1 MHWRKCLM
9 LGSMLLCLL
18 AGISSSAVGLKKSP
32 ARVSLEDEQAHKQNS
47 RRKWGVGLILG
58 EPTGVN
64 AKYWRNN
71 SHAYNFS
78 LGAPL
83 GSGVGVF
90 ADYLIHS
97 RPFSEIPE
105 APIYAG
111 GGVFF
116 QGGGDVFLTGVRGV
130 FGIAYMF
137 DKPFDVFFEFSPKL
151 GLLPELDFAMRASL
165 GGRIYFD
172 W

>member
-1 MHWRKCLM
+1 M
-9 LGSMLLCLL
+9 
-18 AGISSSAVGLKKSP
+18 AGIAASAVGLKKSS
-32 ARVSLEDEQAHKQNS
+32 AHVSHEQIS
-47 RRKWGVGLILG
+47 PRTWGIGLILG
-58 EPTGVN
+58 EPTGVT

-83 GSGVGVF
+83 GSGVGIF
-90 ADYLIHS
+90 ADYLIHI

-105 APIYAG
+105 VPIYAG

-116 QGGGDVFLTGVRGV
+116 QGGGNDFLTGVRGV

-151 GLLPELDFAMRASL
+151 GLLPELDFAMRISL